1 MLNGVNQSSFRSFRG
16 FKENICARF
25 FCNQSENCEHTHGLV
40 KMQQIPPQFS
50 GGGSCP
56 WLFVNISFKV
66 KLAHCYLLSSP
77 FSGASHSKFDWSYFF
92 LWACDL
98 LQRRPVAL
106 FFEGTSGQNAACG
119 EFCRRRRRNLNDKKS
134 LHQWKRVSVTEIFA
148 KRVSVAEIFA
158 KLQVWDEKLR
168 QMHEIGKRVGIRRKR
183 RSTEWNIFTVED
195 LANSRT
201 EIKKKR

>member
-1 MLNGVNQSSFRSFRG
+1 MFVLV
-16 FKENICARF
+16 F

-77 FSGASHSKFDWSYFF
+77 FSGASHSKFDWNCFF
-92 LWACDL
+92 CEL
-98 LQRRPVAL
+98 VI
-106 FFEGTSGQNAACG
+106 
-119 EFCRRRRRNLNDKKS
+119 FCREDLSHCFSRAPLDKTHWTKRCMWRILAAS
-134 LHQWKRVSVTEIFA
+134 ETKPEWQKRLHQWKRVSVTKIFA

-201 EIKKKR
+201 GIKKR

>member
-77 FSGASHSKFDWSYFF
+77 FSGASHSKFDWNCFF
-92 LWACDL
+92 SVSLWSFA
-98 LQRRPVAL
+98 
-106 FFEGTSGQNAACG
+106 EKT
-119 EFCRRRRRNLNDKKS
+119 CRIVFRGHLWTKRCMWRILPASETKPEWQKR
-134 LHQWKRVSVTEIFA
+134 LHQWKRVLWQKYRWPKYLPSFKYEMRNCGKCTRLEREWGSGEREDLLSEIFSQL
-148 KRVSVAEIFA
+148 RIWRTAE
-158 KLQVWDEKLR
+158 LR
-168 QMHEIGKRVGIRRKR
+168 
-183 RSTEWNIFTVED
+183 
-195 LANSRT
+195 
-201 EIKKKR
+201 